1 MVKAMPKRRV
11 NEPGL
16 NYLQQEVTQ
25 IQRTAADLRQEIETL
40 RSDRSMLI
48 DILEEISGDDSIW
61 VDTVETKTM
70 RFRLNNLVNNIKSG

>member
-1 MVKAMPKRRV
+1 MVMVMPKRRI

-16 NYLQQEVTQ
+16 NYLQQEVTHS
-25 IQRTAADLRQEIETL
+25 QRTAADLRQEIETL

-48 DILEEISGDDSIW
+48 NILEEISSDDSIW